1 MYIKNWINFNNNRVH
16 TMMIIEAIL
25 KINPNAKVSVSGSD
39 INDCEIEWHN
49 GTTPIPKADIEAKM
63 VEVQAEYD
71 VNQYQ
76 RDRATAYP
84 TIQEQLDMQYW
95 DKVNGTTNWED
106 AIAKVKSDNP
116 KS

>member
-1 MYIKNWINFNNNRVH
+1 
-16 TMMIIEAIL
+16 MIIKAIL
-25 KINPNAKVSVSGSD
+25 KINPNAEVTVRGND
-39 INDCEIEWHN
+39 INTIEWHN

-71 VNQYQ
+71 ANQYQ

-84 TIQEQLDMQYW
+84 SIQEQLDMQYW

-106 AIAKVKSDNP
+106 AIAKVKTDTP
-116 KS
+116 KA

>member
-1 MYIKNWINFNNNRVH
+1 
-16 TMMIIEAIL
+16 MILEAIL
-25 KINPNAKVSVSGSD
+25 KINPKAEVTVDGDD
-39 INDCEIEWHN
+39 INSITWDN

-71 VNQYQ
+71 ANQYQ